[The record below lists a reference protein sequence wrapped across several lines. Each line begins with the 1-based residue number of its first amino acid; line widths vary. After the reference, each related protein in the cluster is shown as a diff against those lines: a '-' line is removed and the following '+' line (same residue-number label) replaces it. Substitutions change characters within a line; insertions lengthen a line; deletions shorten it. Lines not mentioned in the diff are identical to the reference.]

1 MNKLLK
7 STLIAGGVMGAV
19 FATEA
24 NAQSF
29 NVVVNEIELV
39 SDADNYLSTANTVY
53 KPAVGMGAATTTT
66 VDFFNTSSRTF
77 SLTKPQ
83 VGVYESMVVHFDTA
97 TVSGTTATLDLT
109 TAYNN
114 SLFNSYGGRNIMVF
128 GNIGAGVNSIATI
141 TASPVAI
148 PMQPVVVTS
157 TGFSV
162 PEFNWNLPSA
172 NVQDGTAVSLISS
185 MDPYT
190 LASNVD
196 SSSVPDVMLDID
208 SSVFDGVTD
217 FTSGSSNIT
226 VGLFA
231 DADLGPRP
239 MFRQT
244 YTASN
249 QDGTGADKTVT
260 FYDVPAGTVYPVAW
274 FDKNNNKEL
283 DKGEATTMHSFTVA
297 TAAQTV
303 AAADISY
310 TATKG
315 ILDEAVVDFGNR
327 GFALT
332 IPMSDLDGA
341 TAALVPADGTF
352 NASGMLVTDAGAGP
366 LATTAWTASSGT
378 ALVRVAY
385 EIFDDGTNQVDRTFD
400 LAVGYGQQTG
410 NGDGTIDSGE
420 AMHVVMA
427 NAAANS
433 ISGVT
438 FTPASETLVI
448 SNIPYTAINT
458 VSAENIGAYDITIRA
473 TDNTTPTTLSSGL
486 NMTEV
491 GGTGAQVETPVSASI
506 TVVVGD
512 GDASDTDGIADLLN
526 LGTL

>member
-249 QDGTGADKTVT
+249 QDGTGADKTIT

-327 GFALT
+327 TFALN
-332 IPMSDLDGA
+332 IPMPGLDG
-341 TAALVPADGTF
+341 
-352 NASGMLVTDAGAGP
+352 VTDLLVANVADFNISGLMTDDVDVGLNTIGAA
-366 LATTAWTASSGT
+366 ATSTTYG
-378 ALVRVAY
+378 ALNISY
-385 EIFDDGTNQVDRTFD
+385 EIFDDGTTQVTRD
-400 LAVGYGQQTG
+400 LVLNAGFGEGAGG
-410 NGDGTIDSGE
+410 NGNGTHDTNE
-420 AMHVVMA
+420 TAYVVL
-427 NAAANS
+427 ANS
-433 ISGVT
+433 AADSVSGVT
-438 FTPASETLVI
+438 YTGAATRTLVI
-448 SNIPYTAINT
+448 SNIPYTALTT
-458 VSAENIGAYDITIRA
+458 VSAENVGEYNIAFSATYGA
-473 TDNTTPTTLSSGL
+473 TTSTPVSLGQAD
-486 NMTEV
+486 E
-491 GGTGAQVETPVSASI
+491 APVSASLTI
-506 TVVVGD
+506 VVGN
-512 GDASDTDGIADLLN
+512 GDASDTDGIEHAVN

>member
-7 STLIAGGVMGAV
+7 STLIASGVMGAV

-128 GNIGAGVNSIATI
+128 GNIGAGGNSIATV

-148 PMQPVVVTS
+148 PMQPIVVTS

-172 NVQDGTAVSLISS
+172 NVQDGATVSLISS

-249 QDGTGADKTVT
+249 QDGTGADKTIT

-283 DKGEATTMHSFTVA
+283 DQGEATTMHNFTLA

-315 ILDEAVVDFGNR
+315 ILDEAVVDFGYR
-327 GFALT
+327 GFALN

-341 TAALVPADGTF
+341 TAALAPSDATYDATGLTVTE
-352 NASGMLVTDAGAGP
+352 LV
-366 LATTAWTASSGT
+366 
-378 ALVRVAY
+378 
-385 EIFDDGTNQVDRTFD
+385 
-400 LAVGYGQQTG
+400 
-410 NGDGTIDSGE
+410 
-420 AMHVVMA
+420 
-427 NAAANS
+427 
-433 ISGVT
+433 
-438 FTPASETLVI
+438 
-448 SNIPYTAINT
+448 
-458 VSAENIGAYDITIRA
+458 
-473 TDNTTPTTLSSGL
+473 
-486 NMTEV
+486 
-491 GGTGAQVETPVSASI
+491 
-506 TVVVGD
+506 
-512 GDASDTDGIADLLN
+512 
-526 LGTL
+526 